1 MGSSGIRRWFLSFG
15 VAAILWEAVAWW
27 LDNKLFLVR
36 LGAIGERFVE
46 LIQSGELIADM
57 RVSFIEFAGGFGLA
71 IVVGIGA
78 GVIMAASRR
87 VRDLFDPW
95 VSMLYATPTIA
106 LGPLFM
112 LAFGIGYASKIA
124 LVFLT
129 CVFPILI
136 NTLAGLKTTDRT
148 LLEVVRSY
156 GATPRQ
162 VYFKVRIPGALPFI
176 IAGLRVSVARAL
188 VGVVVAELFGARAG
202 LGFLIFRSAQ
212 SFDTAGL
219 FVAVFILA
227 ICGVA
232 CVEFLKWIEIRL
244 APWRFN
250 NMDEE

>member
-1 MGSSGIRRWFLSFG
+1 MGSSGIRRWLWSFG
-15 VAAILWEAVAWW
+15 AAAILWEAVAWW

-46 LIQSGELIADM
+46 LIQSGELISDM

-71 IVVGIGA
+71 IVVGISA
-78 GVIMAASRR
+78 GVILAASRR
-87 VRDLFDPW
+87 LRDLFDTW

-188 VGVVVAELFGARAG
+188 VGVVVAELFGARRG
-202 LGFLIFRSAQ
+202 LGSSSSARPRVSTRRGSLWRC
-212 SFDTAGL
+212 SFWPSAGWPASN
-219 FVAVFILA
+219 V
-227 ICGVA
+227 
-232 CVEFLKWIEIRL
+232 
-244 APWRFN
+244 
-250 NMDEE
+250 